1 MSWLRWWTGTVNDPK
16 WRMVAARAKCRPG
29 DCVAVWAFLLE
40 IAKDADGDVSKADAE
55 ECAVVLGYEVEVVEA
70 IIAAMRDKKLIE
82 GSRLPSWDKRQPK
95 REDDSRAR
103 VAAYRERRA
112 EEKSVTHQRTYARN
126 EDVTHCNAPETEAD
140 TDTENKIETSSLS
153 GGRADTPPRQPDRF
167 EDFWQAYPK
176 RDGSNPKEPA
186 RKRFVAAVKSGADAG
201 AIIDGAK
208 AYSAAE
214 AKRGNVGSP
223 YIAQAVTW
231 LTQRRWQ
238 DASADASSVA
248 PAARDGPPTMV
259 RINPIADPDEWA
271 AWERHKGR
279 KLPLDK
285 QGGWQ
290 VPSRMPPTET
300 QGTMQ

>member
-1 MSWLRWWTGTVNDPK
+1 MSLSAAVIRELIAAGLQGEAL
-16 WRMVAARAKCRPG
+16 VAACER
-29 DCVAVWAFLLE
+29 
-40 IAKDADGDVSKADAE
+40 
-55 ECAVVLGYEVEVVEA
+55 
-70 IIAAMRDKKLIE
+70 IE
-82 GSRLPSWDKRQPK
+82 GAHQP
-95 REDDSRAR
+95 
-103 VAAYRERRA
+103 
-112 EEKSVTHQRTYARN
+112 QRTARQ
-126 EDVTHCNAPETEAD
+126 DRNARYYEARKERLNASEKRLKTTEPPFPLVPPALSPEPPLSPPYNPPTP
-140 TDTENKIETSSLS
+140 LS
-153 GGRADTPPRQPDRF
+153 GGRADAPPRQPDRF
-167 EDFWQAYPK
+167 EDFWATYPK
-176 RDGSNPKEPA
+176 RDGANPKEPA
-186 RKRFVAAVKSGADAG
+186 RKRFVAAVKSGADAD
-201 AIIDGAK
+201 AIIAGAK
-208 AYSAAE
+208 AYSASE

-248 PAARDGPPTMV
+248 PAARDGPTMV

-279 KLPLDK
+279 RLPLDK

>member
-1 MSWLRWWTGTVNDPK
+1 MS
-16 WRMVAARAKCRPG
+16 VAALIAALEERGVDPATILAAVKA
-29 DCVAVWAFLLE
+29 VAPM
-40 IAKDADGDVSKADAE
+40 ADAPARTSSAE
-55 ECAVVLGYEVEVVEA
+55 
-70 IIAAMRDKKLIE
+70 
-82 GSRLPSWDKRQPK
+82 RQA
-95 REDDSRAR
+95 RYRAR
-103 VAAYRERRA
+103 KVE
-112 EEKSVTHQRTYARN
+112 SVTR
-126 EDVTHCNAPETEAD
+126 DVTRDVTPPFPLVPPALSPEPPFSPPYNPPTP
-140 TDTENKIETSSLS
+140 LS

-186 RKRFVAAVKSGADAG
+186 RKRFVAAVKSGVEAD

-279 KLPLDK
+279 KLPTDK